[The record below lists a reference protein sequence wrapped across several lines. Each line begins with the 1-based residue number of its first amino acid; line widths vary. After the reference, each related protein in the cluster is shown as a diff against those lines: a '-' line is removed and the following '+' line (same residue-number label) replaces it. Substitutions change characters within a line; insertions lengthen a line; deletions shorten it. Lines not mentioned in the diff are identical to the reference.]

1 MAVITLGGVTLPADL
16 AWPDRYAWQPVVVNT
31 EYSLT
36 GALILQSAEKLSG
49 RPITLQ
55 GTNNRAWATR
65 ATVEAIRTL
74 QAVADAT
81 YTLSLEGQ
89 SYTVAIMAVT
99 AEPLWDL
106 APASNTDYCAMTIEM
121 VEV

>member
-16 AWPDRYAWQPVVVNT
+16 AWPDRYAWQPVVNAT

-36 GALILQSAEKLSG
+36 GALIIQSATKLAG

-55 GTNNRAWATR
+55 GADNRAWATR
-65 ATVEAIRTL
+65 TTVEAVKAL
-74 QAVADAT
+74 QAVAGQT
-81 YTLSLEGQ
+81 YTLSIESG
-89 SYTVAIMAVT
+89 SYTVMILSVE

-106 APASNTDYCAMTIEM
+106 APASSGDYCAMTISM
-121 VEV
+121 IEV

>member
-16 AWPDRYAWQPVVVNT
+16 AWPDRYAWQPVTVSI

-36 GALILQSAEKLSG
+36 GALIVESAEKLAG

-55 GTNNRAWATR
+55 GADNRAWATR
-65 ATVEAIRTL
+65 ATVDAIKAL
-74 QAVADAT
+74 QAVAGAD

-89 SYTVAIMAVT
+89 SYTVMILSVEAD
-99 AEPLWDL
+99 PLWDF
-106 APASNTDYCAMTIEM
+106 APASDTDYCAMTIKM
-121 VEV
+121 MEV

>member
-16 AWPDRYAWQPVVVNT
+16 AWPDRYAWQPVVVQT

-36 GALILQSAEKLSG
+36 GALIVESAEKLAG

-55 GTNNRAWATR
+55 GANNRAWATR
-65 ATVEAIRTL
+65 ATVDAIRTL
-74 QAVADAT
+74 QAVVGAD
-81 YTLSLEGQ
+81 YTLSIEGQ
-89 SYTVAIMAVT
+89 SYTVMILSVE

-106 APASNTDYCAMTIEM
+106 APASAGDYCAMTIKM
-121 VEV
+121 IEV

>member
-16 AWPDRYAWQPVVVNT
+16 AWPDRYSWQPVTVNT

-36 GALILQSAEKLSG
+36 GALIIQSAKKLAG

-55 GTNNRAWATR
+55 GAENRAWATHTIVQ
-65 ATVEAIRTL
+65 AVKAL
-74 QAVADAT
+74 QAVAGQT
-81 YTLSLEGQ
+81 YTLTLEGA
-89 SYTVAIMAVT
+89 SYNVMILSVE

-106 APASNTDYCAMTIEM
+106 APAAETDYCAMTIKM
-121 VEV
+121 VVV